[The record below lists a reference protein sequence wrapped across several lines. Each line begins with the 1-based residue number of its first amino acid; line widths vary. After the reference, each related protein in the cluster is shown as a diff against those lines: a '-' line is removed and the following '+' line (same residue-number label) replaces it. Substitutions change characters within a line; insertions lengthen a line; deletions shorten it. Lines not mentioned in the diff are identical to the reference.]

1 MKKGSNKR
9 GGLQQLSYPAQ
20 KANLGP
26 VNVSMPTWH
35 MLDVG
40 EAVNSLHVE
49 AATGLQLQQSQTR
62 AATHGSNRSG
72 ESLPVANQVVALT
85 KLDTPLTERLNMAC
99 MNTLVTRGRAE
110 MRVIATGMLTEMGK
124 LSRQLADVE
133 ERPGP
138 FQVQLDQLGKRL
150 AMVAGAL
157 VGMLFVLQL
166 IRGETFT
173 QAILDSITLAVT
185 PLQAIAVHWPPAQT
199 IFHTT
204 ALTLGDWVISTAVA
218 ASVLLLEEARKLT
231 IRILKPGRA
240 TGKARLSINEAVNF
254 DRE

>member
-1 MKKGSNKR
+1 MKKGSNKP
-9 GGLQQLSYPAQ
+9 GGLQQLSHPVQ

-26 VNVSMPTWH
+26 VAVSLPTWH
-35 MLDVG
+35 MLDVD
-40 EAVNSLHVE
+40 EAINSLHVE
-49 AATGLQLQQSQTR
+49 AATGLQLQQSPTR
-62 AATHGSNRSG
+62 AATHGSNRPG
-72 ESLPVANQVVALT
+72 ESLPVSKQVVALT
-85 KLDTPLTERLNMAC
+85 KLDTPLAERLNIAY
-99 MNTLVTRGRAE
+99 MNTSVTRGRAE
-110 MRVIATGMLTEMGK
+110 MRVIATGMLTEMSK

-133 ERPGP
+133 ARPGP

-157 VGMLFVLQL
+157 VGLLFVLQF
-166 IRGETFT
+166 IRGETLT
-173 QAILDSITLAVT
+173 QAILNSFALAVAA
-185 PLQAIAVHWPPAQT
+185 LQAIAVHWPPART

-240 TGKARLSINEAVNF
+240 TGKHVFR
-254 DRE
+254 